1 MASVAVWAKGSPDS
15 PAASPPYAG
24 FPTQPSALEQELMAA
39 TQRFNAALGIA
50 TQPSQAVFEARLAVP
65 VLKALLDALNAM
77 IVCHEAT
84 QALLG
89 SMTSEELVALVE
101 DEGTGSRTLDSALV
115 AQVQVCAQGLG
126 SAAASLRAT
135 VPPIH
140 GQSGDQACEKVESW
154 PAFFVELE
162 PCNRVYVHDYSLI
175 VDVGGNDVYA
185 NNAGGNFIDVK
196 RGPPG
201 SPQPGPARGCQTV
214 PQFVAGECV
223 ASVAVLLEM
232 GGDDVYGVFQ
242 APDPDVDGTCTADA
256 VIRRIVT
263 VGAGFGGVGRLQDSI
278 GDDRYNGK
286 TISQGAAH
294 VGGFGFLSDSSG
306 DDDYLVVRNGQGFA
320 LVDGIGVLEDASG
333 EDTFDFYMPTAL
345 IPGAPN
351 ETPGAG
357 GVIDDTGRCD
367 NVPRFLQ
374 GAGNVGGKGTFINGA
389 GEDSYRC
396 GGQCQGFGGAGGFGS
411 FFDGRGEDRY
421 QGMPGRTNHVTITP
435 SPSNNG
441 LFIDQ

>member
-1 MASVAVWAKGSPDS
+1 MASVAVSVKGSPDS
-15 PAASPPYAG
+15 PAASPLYAG
-24 FPTQPSALEQELMAA
+24 FHTQPSALEQELIAA
-39 TQRFNAALGIA
+39 TQRFNAALGIP
-50 TQPSQAVFEARLAVP
+50 TEPSQAVVEARLAAP

-84 QALLG
+84 QTLFG
-89 SMTSEELVALVE
+89 SMTSDELVALVE
-101 DEGTGSRTLDSALV
+101 DEGTGSRALDPALV
-115 AQVQVCAQGLG
+115 GEVQACTQGLG
-126 SAAASLRAT
+126 SAVASLRAM
-135 VPPIH
+135 VPLIH

-154 PAFFVELE
+154 PAFFVEQA
-162 PCNRVYVHDYSLI
+162 PCNRVYVHDYGLI
-175 VDVGGNDVYA
+175 VDAGGDDVYA

-242 APDPDVDGTCTADA
+242 APDPAVDGTCTADM

-263 VGAGFGGVGRLQDSI
+263 EGAGFGGVGQLVDAI

-294 VGGFGFLSDSSG
+294 VGGEGSLLDSSG
-306 DDDYLVVRNGQGFA
+306 DDDYLVVRNSQGFA
-320 LVDGIGVLEDASG
+320 LVDGVGVIEDVSG
-333 EDTFDFYMPTAL
+333 EDTFDFYMPAAL

-367 NVPRFLQ
+367 NVPRFIQ

-396 GGQCQGFGGAGGFGS
+396 GGQCQGFGAAGGFGS
-411 FFDGRGEDRY
+411 FFDGQGQDRY
-421 QGMPGRTNHVTITP
+421 QGMAGRADRTTILP
-435 SPSNNG
+435 SASNNG